1 MVNDDNDYKLD
12 VYKIDTRTKL
22 DKKKNIYYGNI
33 NFIVVLYIINN

>member
-22 DKKKNIYYGNI
+22 DKKRI
-33 NFIVVLYIINN
+33 FIMVILKTARKLWMNVL

>member
-22 DKKKNIYYGNI
+22 DKKEY
-33 NFIVVLYIINN
+33 LLW

>member
-22 DKKKNIYYGNI
+22 DKKRIFKTSRRRKTS
-33 NFIVVLYIINN
+33 

>member
-22 DKKKNIYYGNI
+22 DKKRIFI
-33 NFIVVLYIINN
+33 NFCARK